1 MYSFETVFW
10 FSEMLTLFFQVI
22 FCQLLVFFF
31 FPVFQGNWNWV
42 LKVGKIRP
50 EDIHEYLC

>member
-10 FSEMLTLFFQVI
+10 FSEMLTLFFQVV
-22 FCQLLVFFF
+22 FCQLLVFFS
-31 FPVFQGNWNWV
+31 PLFQGNWNWV